1 MRTIMG
7 KVLQAITGSTKRI
20 VGIMAHD
27 FQRVFTNPVAAII
40 AVGVMVLPSLYAWFN
55 IQASWD
61 PYGSTDHI
69 SVAVSNVDEGTVV
82 QGMELNVGKSIVESL
97 AENEQIGWKFV
108 NKEKALAGVR
118 SGKYYAAVVIPEDFS
133 KNMTSVLTPDIERPK
148 IEYYVN
154 EKKNA
159 IAPKITDKGVGVIQ
173 QMVNKTFISES
184 VTVIGDVVLGMSE
197 KDKALNRKLVQD
209 ISLDKEKEQV
219 DTAIESLQDLEEGMD
234 NLTDTV
240 EAFQAT
246 MDALEELSKT
256 INTSFGILKD
266 SVKEVQDQSSNTI
279 QMDALKNLASD
290 TPDSIGNTIGAITT
304 SLNSIYQSLDSI
316 ERLVQGNNP
325 AEAIPTLNATK
336 TQLQEL
342 VNTNNELIDIL
353 KNNTI
358 FYQTPVGSD
367 CVARL
372 EHANSSLNG
381 GIETLDKI
389 IENLQT
395 STSRDDALKEI
406 SQLKETVTTCKE
418 QIADIGTQIETTM
431 NEQVSAAADEAVGNV
446 DAVRKAAESF
456 GGAVPSAQATMDS
469 VSKAMS
475 SLGTS
480 LTSMTKVLQG
490 SKDAIGKGI
499 TELEGMKEILEEIE
513 KQKNMNISQ
522 AIQNFVLEKFG
533 VDLNDYKNS
542 PETIGEFLSAPVELE
557 THKIFPVANYGS
569 ALAPFYSILA
579 MWVGGL
585 ILVSIFKC
593 RASTNKYLDISQYR
607 PFELYIGR
615 YLIFMNFGIIQSV
628 IICLGDLYLLKIQC
642 LYPGR
647 FIFVGV
653 VAGIVFSNI
662 IYTLT
667 ITFDD
672 VGKAIAVIMLVLQ
685 VAGAGGTFPI
695 EVTPG
700 FFNMINPFLPFTH
713 GMNAMRDAV
722 AGLYGHNYAISLLKL
737 FVYFPIFYIFGTV
750 FRTPLIKLNEFF
762 AGHVENTGIM

>member
-1 MRTIMG
+1 MG
-7 KVLQAITGSTKRI
+7 KVLQAIKDSTKRVI
-20 VGIMAHD
+20 GIMVHD
-27 FQRVFTNPVAAII
+27 FQRVFTNPIAAII

-61 PYGSTDHI
+61 PYGSTDNI
-69 SVAVSNVDEGTVV
+69 SVAVANADEGTQI
-82 QGMELNVGKSIVESL
+82 QGMELNVGKNIIESL
-97 AENEQIGWKFV
+97 AENDQIGWKFV

-133 KNMTSVLTPDIERPK
+133 ENMSSVLKPEIQRPK

-184 VTVIGDVVLGMSE
+184 VTVIGDMVLGMSE
-197 KDKALNRKLVQD
+197 KDKALNQKVID
-209 ISLDKEKEQV
+209 NVSLEDEKQQIDE
-219 DTAIESLQDLEEGMD
+219 AIASLQELDEGMD
-234 NLTDTV
+234 HLTDTV
-240 EAFQAT
+240 EAFQST

-256 INTSFGILKD
+256 VNTSFGILKE
-266 SVKEVQDQSSNTI
+266 SVQEVQEQSSNTI
-279 QMDALKNLASD
+279 QTDALKNLASD
-290 TPDSIGNTIGAITT
+290 TPDTIGNTIGAITT
-304 SLNSIYQSLDSI
+304 SLDSMYQSLEAI
-316 ERLVQGNNP
+316 EKVVQGNDP
-325 AEAIPTLNATK
+325 AQAIPTLSSVK
-336 TQLQEL
+336 TQMQNLI
-342 VNTNNELIDIL
+342 NTNNELIDIL
-353 KNNTI
+353 KNNSV
-358 FYQTPVGSD
+358 FYQTPAGGD
-367 CVARL
+367 CVAKL
-372 EHANSSLNG
+372 EQANGSLNEAVTS
-381 GIETLDKI
+381 IDQI
-389 IENLQT
+389 IENLKA
-395 STSRDDALKEI
+395 STSHDDALQAI
-406 SQLKETVTTCKE
+406 SQMKETVSTCKE
-418 QIADIGTQIETTM
+418 QISGAGEQIESTM
-431 NEQVSAAADEAVGNV
+431 NDQVAAAADEAVGNV

-456 GGAVPSAQATMDS
+456 GGAVPSAQATLNS
-469 VSKAMS
+469 VSKAMG

-490 SKDAIGKGI
+490 SKDAISKGI
-499 TELEGMKEILEEIE
+499 TELEGMKELLEEIE
-513 KQKNMNISQ
+513 KQKDMNISQ

-533 VDLNDYKNS
+533 VDLNDYQNS
-542 PETIGEFLSAPVELE
+542 PETIGDFLSAPVELE

-593 RASTNKYLDISQYR
+593 SVSDKYIDLKQYR

-647 FIFVGV
+647 FIFVGILS
-653 VAGIVFSNI
+653 GIVFSNI

-667 ITFDD
+667 ITFGD

-722 AGLYGHNYAISLLKL
+722 AGLYRHDYLISLLKL

-762 AGHVENTGIM
+762 AEHVENTGIM

>member
-1 MRTIMG
+1 
-7 KVLQAITGSTKRI
+7 
-20 VGIMAHD
+20 
-27 FQRVFTNPVAAII
+27 
-40 AVGVMVLPSLYAWFN
+40 
-55 IQASWD
+55 
-61 PYGSTDHI
+61 
-69 SVAVSNVDEGTVV
+69 
-82 QGMELNVGKSIVESL
+82 
-97 AENEQIGWKFV
+97 
-108 NKEKALAGVR
+108 
-118 SGKYYAAVVIPEDFS
+118 
-133 KNMTSVLTPDIERPK
+133 
-148 IEYYVN
+148 
-154 EKKNA
+154 
-159 IAPKITDKGVGVIQ
+159 
-173 QMVNKTFISES
+173 
-184 VTVIGDVVLGMSE
+184 
-197 KDKALNRKLVQD
+197 
-209 ISLDKEKEQV
+209 
-219 DTAIESLQDLEEGMD
+219 
-234 NLTDTV
+234 
-240 EAFQAT
+240 
-246 MDALEELSKT
+246 
-256 INTSFGILKD
+256 
-266 SVKEVQDQSSNTI
+266 
-279 QMDALKNLASD
+279 
-290 TPDSIGNTIGAITT
+290 
-304 SLNSIYQSLDSI
+304 
-316 ERLVQGNNP
+316 
-325 AEAIPTLNATK
+325 
-336 TQLQEL
+336 
-342 VNTNNELIDIL
+342 
-353 KNNTI
+353 
-358 FYQTPVGSD
+358 
-367 CVARL
+367 
-372 EHANSSLNG
+372 
-381 GIETLDKI
+381 
-389 IENLQT
+389 
-395 STSRDDALKEI
+395 
-406 SQLKETVTTCKE
+406 
-418 QIADIGTQIETTM
+418 
-431 NEQVSAAADEAVGNV
+431 
-446 DAVRKAAESF
+446 
-456 GGAVPSAQATMDS
+456 
-469 VSKAMS
+469 MS

-762 AGHVENTGIM
+762 AEHVENTGIM

>member
-61 PYGSTDHI
+61 PYGSTDNI

-266 SVKEVQDQSSNTI
+266 SVKEVQD
-279 QMDALKNLASD
+279 L
-290 TPDSIGNTIGAITT
+290 
-304 SLNSIYQSLDSI
+304 SLI
-316 ERLVQGNNP
+316 
-325 AEAIPTLNATK
+325 
-336 TQLQEL
+336 
-342 VNTNNELIDIL
+342 
-353 KNNTI
+353 
-358 FYQTPVGSD
+358 
-367 CVARL
+367 
-372 EHANSSLNG
+372 
-381 GIETLDKI
+381 
-389 IENLQT
+389 
-395 STSRDDALKEI
+395 
-406 SQLKETVTTCKE
+406 
-418 QIADIGTQIETTM
+418 
-431 NEQVSAAADEAVGNV
+431 
-446 DAVRKAAESF
+446 
-456 GGAVPSAQATMDS
+456 
-469 VSKAMS
+469 
-475 SLGTS
+475 
-480 LTSMTKVLQG
+480 
-490 SKDAIGKGI
+490 
-499 TELEGMKEILEEIE
+499 
-513 KQKNMNISQ
+513 
-522 AIQNFVLEKFG
+522 
-533 VDLNDYKNS
+533 
-542 PETIGEFLSAPVELE
+542 
-557 THKIFPVANYGS
+557 
-569 ALAPFYSILA
+569 
-579 MWVGGL
+579 
-585 ILVSIFKC
+585 
-593 RASTNKYLDISQYR
+593 QYR
-607 PFELYIGR
+607 W
-615 YLIFMNFGIIQSV
+615 
-628 IICLGDLYLLKIQC
+628 
-642 LYPGR
+642 
-647 FIFVGV
+647 
-653 VAGIVFSNI
+653 
-662 IYTLT
+662 
-667 ITFDD
+667 
-672 VGKAIAVIMLVLQ
+672 
-685 VAGAGGTFPI
+685 
-695 EVTPG
+695 
-700 FFNMINPFLPFTH
+700 
-713 GMNAMRDAV
+713 MR
-722 AGLYGHNYAISLLKL
+722 
-737 FVYFPIFYIFGTV
+737 
-750 FRTPLIKLNEFF
+750 
-762 AGHVENTGIM
+762 